1 MCHTALITDSIA
13 NISTRSLRHT
23 LMAASG
29 KEFTKAKLAGLNRSL
44 DSFYEL
50 MYDQYN
56 SITRK
61 DYKIIGPQMKILLDV
76 LKNLYSICYKMASPG
91 SNLAQE
97 VDRLGRNY
105 SAIYE
110 INSDIKHFR
119 LPVKQDEELTSLLR
133 QASCV
138 ISKIG

>member
-1 MCHTALITDSIA
+1 MCQTALISHSIV
-13 NISTRSLRHT
+13 NISTRSLKQS
-23 LMAASG
+23 LLVASG
-29 KEFTKAKLAGLNRSL
+29 EQFTKARLAGLNRSL
-44 DSFYEL
+44 DAFYEL
-50 MYDQYN
+50 LYDQYN

-61 DYKIIGPQMKILLDV
+61 DYKVIGPQMKILLEV
-76 LKNLYSICYKMASPG
+76 LKKLYDICHKMTSPC
-91 SNLAQE
+91 SNLALE

-119 LPVKQDEELTSLLR
+119 IPAKHDEELTSLLR